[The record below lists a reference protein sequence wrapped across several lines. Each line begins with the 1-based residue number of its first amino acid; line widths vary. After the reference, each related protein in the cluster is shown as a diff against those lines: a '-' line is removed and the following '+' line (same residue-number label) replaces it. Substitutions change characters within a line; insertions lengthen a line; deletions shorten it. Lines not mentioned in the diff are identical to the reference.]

1 MLRDSTVD
9 VVRTRPRA
17 VPLAMVTMRKST
29 HGFPFVSYIGM
40 GLRRSSAII
49 PSILT
54 LRNILKYLLSG
65 RTWDMAIIACCM
77 KRSTDQNTSAPA
89 FSKITTDLKNLL
101 SSKKMEVISTIK
113 LLIER
118 KYIINLVQ
126 ASGTSLQI
134 PFDRDDLNYAVH
146 LKMNN
151 LQIESSS
158 QINKN

>member
-1 MLRDSTVD
+1 MTGNST
-9 VVRTRPRA
+9 RRA
-17 VPLAMVTMRKST
+17 F
-29 HGFPFVSYIGM
+29 G
-40 GLRRSSAII
+40 
-49 PSILT
+49 
-54 LRNILKYLLSG
+54 
-65 RTWDMAIIACCM
+65 
-77 KRSTDQNTSAPA
+77 
-89 FSKITTDLKNLL
+89 KITTDLKNLL

-126 ASGTSLQI
+126 APGTSLQI